1 MKGIY
6 RRERGH
12 NYLLLFS
19 EENGGGEDEGRYTQ
33 TEMVRRNQIRGMAPL
48 RTGWE
53 DNRRYYE
60 YDITGMQPMARVA
73 EFRELTGTDVR
84 TLLEQLAELLL
95 RMEPYLLDRDGLV
108 LEPEFLYLR
117 PDRMEYAFFF
127 YPDQKEG
134 YRAHMRDLA
143 RYLLE
148 HSNGED
154 RELMELTVRF
164 FRICAGEGPE
174 PEQIFSCLDGYRE
187 ADAHPETGF
196 PELQAEHDEKQ
207 EPDTG
212 KHPTER
218 GKRFGKIRELLK
230 RIFAA
235 KPYPEE
241 EMWDELDP
249 CDQRVPELSE
259 GMSGKIR
266 TERADPRTELLYVEE
281 TEGGGP
287 ALYEKGSGQRILLD
301 HVPFY
306 VGTGRD
312 ADYSPQSC
320 SVSRMH
326 LKIDRGGDG
335 YRITDLNSTNGT
347 RLNGCSL
354 RPNEQRTLRSG
365 DEIWAAGI
373 LYEFREFDTGEKS

>member
-1 MKGIY
+1 MSSTPNTTNVSYGKPKVGGAISQAAAGSTLPTDATTALDAAFTQLGY
-6 RRERGH
+6 V
-12 NYLLLFS
+12 S
-19 EENGGGEDEGRYTQ
+19 E
-33 TEMVRRNQIRGMAPL
+33 
-48 RTGWE
+48 
-53 DNRRYYE
+53 
-60 YDITGMQPMARVA
+60 
-73 EFRELTGTDVR
+73 
-84 TLLEQLAELLL
+84 
-95 RMEPYLLDRDGLV
+95 DGLTN
-108 LEPEFLYLR
+108 
-117 PDRMEYAFFF
+117 
-127 YPDQKEG
+127 
-134 YRAHMRDLA
+134 
-143 RYLLE
+143 
-148 HSNGED
+148 SN
-154 RELMELTVRF
+154 
-164 FRICAGEGPE
+164 
-174 PEQIFSCLDGYRE
+174 S
-187 ADAHPETGF
+187 PETEEVRAWGGAVVMN
-196 PELQAEHDEKQ
+196 PQTGK
-207 EPDTG
+207 PDTFTFTLIEG
-212 KHPTER
+212 LNVDVLKVVYGTENVS
-218 GKRFGKIRELLK
+218 GTLETGITVKAGT
-230 RIFAA
+230 
-235 KPYPEE
+235 
-241 EMWDELDP
+241 DELDP